1 MSNTEV
7 YKRTKA
13 RKIADY
19 LSDQQIKWYGHV
31 IRMDNTRLQ
40 KILLFEKLSKERR
53 LVCGLDYLHEITG
66 KHVEIDQLYRD
77 ALSKK
82 L

>member
-1 MSNTEV
+1 M
-7 YKRTKA
+7 
-13 RKIADY
+13 
-19 LSDQQIKWYGHV
+19 
-31 IRMDNTRLQ
+31 RLP
-40 KILLFEKLSKERR
+40 KILLFEKSSKERR
-53 LVCGLDYLHEITG
+53 LVCRLDYLYEITG